1 MFPIF
6 ITLHSLSLFKLPEG
20 MNFLLCK
27 YSFWRIYNLLVANLF
42 SFCLKI
48 SLFCPH
54 SWKILLLDKEF
65 YNTAIIIEHVEDTI
79 PFLQTSLVATENSA
93 LSQSLLYRQTFFFLS
108 LLFGV
113 LSFITICL
121 DMNFFLCILLGNYLP
136 SWSPEYCL
144 LSMLNFQPLF
154 LQILPFAFPFL
165 TLCETLNRAVL
176 DLLSLSCLTFTFSFP
191 PLWLSVTHYG
201 QFPLIYIPLR
211 EFSLQLYL
219 ISH

>member
-1 MFPIF
+1 
-6 ITLHSLSLFKLPEG
+6 
-20 MNFLLCK
+20 MNFILWK
-27 YSFWRIYNLLVANLF
+27 YNFWRIYNLLVANF
-42 SFCLKI
+42 FNFCLKI

-65 YNTAIIIEHVEDTI
+65 YSTAIIIQHIEDTI

-93 LSQSLLYRQTFFFLS
+93 LNQSLLYRQTFFSLS
-108 LLFGV
+108 SLWCSQFHYYMSGYELLF
-113 LSFITICL
+113 
-121 DMNFFLCILLGNYLP
+121 MYLGNYLP

-201 QFPLIYIPLR
+201 
-211 EFSLQLYL
+211 
-219 ISH
+219 